1 MKHFDRPRIT
11 AAPLRPIGCRE
22 VHSTRPQIV
31 RTIALFCLFC
41 AALLIGGL
49 SGPARAQTAP
59 VDEAKF
65 RAFISA
71 LWPDA
76 QRQGVSR
83 ATFEAA
89 FAGMKPDASILQ
101 VTKKQAEFVKPIWH
115 YVNASV
121 SEQRISRGKS
131 RAQEFAQTLERI
143 EARYGVDRYI
153 VLAVWGMETSY
164 GGFIGKS
171 NVIRSL
177 ATLAASGYRGDF
189 FRDELLIAL
198 KILQEGHVE
207 PEGMIGSW
215 AGAMGQTQF
224 MPSSFMKHA
233 VDWDGD
239 RHKNIWTSVPDAL
252 ASTANYLA
260 QHGWIKG
267 WTWGYEVALP
277 QGFSLAGYDPQ
288 DYRPFTHW
296 TRQGVARAD
305 GDVMPHQGEAAL
317 FLPAGK
323 NGPAFLV
330 TRNFQTIKSYNTS
343 TSYALGI
350 ALLSDRLAGAGGL
363 RAQWPVKERT
373 LDARQSLEMQK
384 QLVRFGYNIG
394 ELDGKIGEKV
404 QGAIRQYQRK
414 AGLTPDGFATV
425 SLLEQMRA
433 RR

>member
-1 MKHFDRPRIT
+1 MKHHDRLRIV
-11 AAPLRPIGCRE
+11 AQPLRPIGRRD
-22 VHSTRPQIV
+22 VFSSRGQIM
-31 RTIALFCLFC
+31 RTFVLFCVFC
-41 AALLIGGL
+41 LALMVGGL
-49 SGPARAQTAP
+49 SSHARAQT
-59 VDEAKF
+59 VDDARF
-65 RAFISA
+65 RAFVNA

-83 ATFEAA
+83 GTFDKA
-89 FAGMKPDASILQ
+89 FAGMKPDTSLLKL
-101 VTKKQAEFVKPIWH
+101 TKKQAEFVKPIWH
-115 YVNASV
+115 YVNNSV
-121 SEQRISRGKS
+121 SQQRISRGQARS
-131 RAQEFAQTLERI
+131 QEFAETLARI

-164 GGFIGKS
+164 GGFIGKN

-177 ATLAASGYRGDF
+177 ATLGAAKYRGDF
-189 FRDELLIAL
+189 FRNELLIAL

-207 PEGMIGSW
+207 PDGMIGSW

-267 WTWGYEVALP
+267 WTWGYEVTLP
-277 QGFSLAGYDPQ
+277 RGYSLASYDPQ
-288 DYRPFTHW
+288 DHRPFSQW
-296 TRQGVARAD
+296 SSQGLRRAD
-305 GDVMPHQGEAAL
+305 GETMPHMGEAAL
-317 FLPAGK
+317 FLPAGQ
-323 NGPAFLV
+323 NGPAFLT

-350 ALLSDRLAGAGGL
+350 ALLSDRLAGAAGL
-363 RAQWPVKERT
+363 RTPWPVNERT
-373 LDARQSLEMQK
+373 LDAGQSLEMQK
-384 QLVRFGYNIG
+384 HLVRLGYDIG

-404 QGAIRQYQRK
+404 QGALRHYQK
-414 AGLTPDGFATV
+414 QAGLVPDGFASV
-425 SLLEQMRA
+425 PLLEQMRS